1 MKREQT
7 ERGERTEANG
17 VRVRLDLRTE
27 LGSFV
32 IFRICRVVSEIFQ
45 KKKKKTVK
53 PLTLEG
59 AEQNPKA
66 PTSFS
71 HLIAVPPFH
80 ISKDETFGRG

>member
-32 IFRICRVVSEIFQ
+32 IFRICRVVSEISQ
-45 KKKKKTVK
+45 KKKK
-53 PLTLEG
+53 P
-59 AEQNPKA
+59 
-66 PTSFS
+66 
-71 HLIAVPPFH
+71 
-80 ISKDETFGRG
+80 